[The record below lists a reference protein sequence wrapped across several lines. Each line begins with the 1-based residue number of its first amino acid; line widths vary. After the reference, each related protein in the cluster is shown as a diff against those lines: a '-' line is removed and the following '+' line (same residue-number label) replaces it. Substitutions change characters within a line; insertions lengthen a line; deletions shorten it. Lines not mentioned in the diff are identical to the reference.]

1 MGIFNFRLA
10 CLWLLGLWSL
20 FLWRF
25 QKHTDRS
32 DRVHW
37 TILLL
42 RFLSAFSRR
51 QSWFFI
57 LSSLGKEKNGAFCGI
72 YSVHWMF
79 LQRKNYGRI
88 MKIKGDFC
96 LGLTLSDEPNR
107 IFPIRR
113 FRFQNSR
120 FFLFRLLRTSD
131 FPPAFSAWMKVACV
145 RMYEKES
152 NILHW
157 IPENNGKSFFL
168 FFPPESGPEPGENFN
183 TPNLL
188 SEVRFFE
195 RERSDFS
202 ILKLPLSS
210 RKSTFHFRK
219 AVFCFLLWKTGFL
232 LCTCSAVWS
241 LLSLADFFF
250 FCFYSI
256 VAAAG
261 GSEGTKLPE
270 RDSLFIFL
278 LF

>member
-1 MGIFNFRLA
+1 MVDS
-10 CLWLLGLWSL
+10 LWAL

-37 TILLL
+37 TILPL
-42 RFLSAFSRR
+42 RFFSAFLRR
-51 QSWFFI
+51 PSWFFF
-57 LSSLGKEKNGAFCGI
+57 LSLEKRKTDLPAEFTQYIGCSSNGKNIGVSWRF
-72 YSVHWMF
+72 W
-79 LQRKNYGRI
+79 
-88 MKIKGDFC
+88 IKTRPLFGTHPFWWTKPDF
-96 LGLTLSDEPNR
+96 SK
-107 IFPIRR
+107 RR
-113 FRFQNSR
+113 FRFQNSP

-131 FPPAFSAWMKVACV
+131 FPPDFSAWMKVACL
-145 RMYEKES
+145 RIYEKES

-168 FFPPESGPEPGENFN
+168 FFPPESGPRPGENFN

-188 SEVRFFE
+188 SEVRFLWKREIRFFDFE
-195 RERSDFS
+195 NRC
-202 ILKLPLSS
+202 SS
-210 RKSTFHFRK
+210 RNINFRFRK
-219 AVFCFLLWKTGFL
+219 AVFCFLPWKTDFL

-241 LLSLADFFF
+241 LLSSADFFF
-250 FCFYSI
+250 ICFYSI
-256 VAAAG
+256 VATAG

>member
-1 MGIFNFRLA
+1 M
-10 CLWLLGLWSL
+10 
-20 FLWRF
+20 
-25 QKHTDRS
+25 
-32 DRVHW
+32 
-37 TILLL
+37 
-42 RFLSAFSRR
+42 
-51 QSWFFI
+51 
-57 LSSLGKEKNGAFCGI
+57 
-72 YSVHWMF
+72 
-79 LQRKNYGRI
+79 
-88 MKIKGDFC
+88 
-96 LGLTLSDEPNR
+96 GLTLSDEPNR
-107 IFPIRR
+107 IFPIGR

-131 FPPAFSAWMKVACV
+131 FPPAFSAWMKVVCV

-188 SEVRFFE
+188 SELRFYK

>member
-107 IFPIRR
+107 IFPIGR

-157 IPENNGKSFFL
+157 IPENNRKSFFL
-168 FFPPESGPEPGENFN
+168 FFPPESGPGPGEIFW
-183 TPNLL
+183 TFESPFRGSFLWKRKI
-188 SEVRFFE
+188 RFF
-195 RERSDFS
+195 DFETPF
-202 ILKLPLSS
+202 ILPEKYISFS
-210 RKSTFHFRK
+210 KS
-219 AVFCFLLWKTGFL
+219 CFLFFALENRLPALHLLGSVVSAFFGGFL
-232 LCTCSAVWS
+232 L
-241 LLSLADFFF
+241 